1 MNNRT
6 QFWHKLESG
15 QALSEYW
22 PTIPAAIMITIAAGA
37 MAWWLQGS
45 FMRTAE
51 GLNRA
56 GLPEEICETTEE
68 TTSGPTVAQL
78 GDHQVEVSAVKY
90 DPDTDTTTVSYT
102 VTSGAQPSISHWV
115 LSLPP
120 EVVADL
126 IEASEGYEWTDADPT
141 TGTAGIKFDT
151 GYEGGDAGGP
161 ADKEEKGGGKG
172 KGKAS
177 AIDVNNQYV
186 SAGFDMMG
194 DFGYTPGTDTVQ
206 QTGESTTYEIT
217 PTGETR
223 DIVLVFSGQ
232 YTFSTTTVSVKAGT
246 ETEYAEISA
255 PMEAVEE
262 ETSSAENLTADSFH
276 KGCE

>member
-1 MNNRT
+1 MNT
-6 QFWHKLESG
+6 QSKFWHRLENG
-15 QALSEYW
+15 QAMLEYW

-68 TTSGPTVAQL
+68 ETTGPTLAQL
-78 GDHQVEVSAVKY
+78 GEHQVEVSAVNY

-102 VTSGAQPSISHWV
+102 VRSGSQPSISHWV

-120 EVVADL
+120 EVAADL
-126 IEASEGYEWTDADPT
+126 VETSEGYEWTDADPT
-141 TGTAGIKFDT
+141 TGTSGIKFDT

-161 ADKEEKGGGKG
+161 PDKEDKEKGGK
-172 KGKAS
+172 KDKAS
-177 AIDVNNQYV
+177 AIDISNHYV
-186 SAGFDMMG
+186 SAGFDMMS
-194 DFGYTPGTDTVQ
+194 DFGYAPGTDSLQ
-206 QTGESTTYEIT
+206 QTGETTTTSII

-223 DIVLVFSGQ
+223 DIVMVFSGQ
-232 YTFSTTTVSVKAGT
+232 YTFSTTTVSIKAGT

-255 PMEAVEE
+255 PTQVVEE
-262 ETSSAENLTADSFH
+262 TTETTENVSADAFH